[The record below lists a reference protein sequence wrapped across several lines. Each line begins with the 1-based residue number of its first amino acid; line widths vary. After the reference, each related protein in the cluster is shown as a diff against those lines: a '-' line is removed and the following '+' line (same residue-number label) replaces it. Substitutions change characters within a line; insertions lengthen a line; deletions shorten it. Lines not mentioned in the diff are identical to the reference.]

1 MGYCTISRAAVGEDP
16 PDDISF
22 GATDELFVALDKLVS
37 QDFEPIELT
46 GLAVDDVSV
55 ERTVRRYRVERVLWA
70 RNARR
75 FADVERL
82 RVRRGDIVRARV
94 ELRALDD
101 GSQRTERMSFRV
113 PGGPGRG
120 VIQIAG
126 GATLAAEEAG
136 VVGEDGAM
144 ESEPDSLDALL
155 ADLVSAPRNDAL
167 IGRASFRRAP
177 VVLIEDRVVLGSDR
191 LRLTIA
197 RRR

>member
-1 MGYCTISRAAVGEDP
+1 MCIRD
-16 PDDISF
+16 
-22 GATDELFVALDKLVS
+22 
-37 QDFEPIELT
+37 
-46 GLAVDDVSV
+46 
-55 ERTVRRYRVERVLWA
+55 RVLWA

-82 RVRRGDIVRARV
+82 RVRRGDTVRARI

-101 GSQRTERMSFRV
+101 GSQRIERMRFRI
-113 PGGPGRG
+113 PGGRPRG
-120 VIQIAG
+120 VIRIAG
-126 GATLAAEEAG
+126 GATLASEEAG
-136 VVGEDGAM
+136 VVLTDEEGAA
-144 ESEPDSLDALL
+144 EPDSLDALL

>member
-1 MGYCTISRAAVGEDP
+1 
-16 PDDISF
+16 
-22 GATDELFVALDKLVS
+22 
-37 QDFEPIELT
+37 LT

-55 ERTVRRYRVERVLWA
+55 EQTVRRHRIERVLWA

-75 FADVERL
+75 FADVGRL
-82 RVRRGDIVRARV
+82 RVRPGDTVRARV

-113 PGGPGRG
+113 SGGRRRG

-126 GATLAAEEAG
+126 GAALADEDAEVDEELEA
-136 VVGEDGAM
+136 
-144 ESEPDSLDALL
+144 EPDSLDALL
-155 ADLVSAPRNDAL
+155 AGLVSAPRNDVL
-167 IGRASFRRAP
+167 IGRASFRCAP
-177 VVLIEDRVVLGSDR
+177 IVLIQDRVVLGSDR